1 MTNILFKPDYRNV
14 QNDLQRVMGELFHKP
29 VQDIIHEKKVNVSP
43 AFANIV
49 EKTESFMI
57 QIAIPGFTKS
67 EVDIHLDGDRLKV
80 SGKREL
86 GSGEIKYQRREF
98 DMPSFERI
106 FFLPENIQKDKIEAT
121 VINGILQITLLKA
134 EKAVPVSIEV
144 R

>member
-1 MTNILFKPDYRNV
+1 M
-14 QNDLQRVMGELFHKP
+14 
-29 VQDIIHEKKVNVSP
+29 KKVNVSP
-43 AFANIV
+43 AFANIL